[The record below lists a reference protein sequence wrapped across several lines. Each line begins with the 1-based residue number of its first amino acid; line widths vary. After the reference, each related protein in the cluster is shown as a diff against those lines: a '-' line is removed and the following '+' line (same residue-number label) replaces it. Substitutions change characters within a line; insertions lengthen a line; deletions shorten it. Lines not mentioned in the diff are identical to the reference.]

1 MRPRDVRKG
10 SLSIDRSIH
19 PGSRVPPRYR
29 VHGDAP
35 ALLDVLCCCSID
47 SGVLPPPHRQ
57 CAGRSVVRSSIIKR
71 KPPEHA
77 ARDWQRCHQPLGE
90 KSRGG
95 SMQYPND
102 AQLSSPK
109 TAQFTHQPPALV
121 SLLSCPVGSLTS
133 VYIIVIAS
141 STPFSLHSPP
151 QGRSG
156 SMTFS
161 RMADHR
167 GPSPQTQSP
176 GPAKPRLA
184 CSGRPPMLPH
194 FYVFSLSF
202 STTPI
207 GHACHR
213 LDGSTS
219 QCFFC
224 HAEKAII

>member
-1 MRPRDVRKG
+1 MCTATRLLCLTCYAVVASIRECCRRLTGSARGDLSFAHQSSNANHRNTRHGIGKDVI
-10 SLSIDRSIH
+10 SLLGRSL
-19 PGSRVPPRYR
+19 GVA
-29 VHGDAP
+29 V
-35 ALLDVLCCCSID
+35 CSIPTTPNY
-47 SGVLPPPHRQ
+47 LHPKQ
-57 CAGRSVVRSSIIKR
+57 
-71 KPPEHA
+71 
-77 ARDWQRCHQPLGE
+77 LN
-90 KSRGG
+90 SR
-95 SMQYPND
+95 
-102 AQLSSPK
+102 
-109 TAQFTHQPPALV
+109 TQPPALV

-167 GPSPQTQSP
+167 GPPQTQSP

-184 CSGRPPMLPH
+184 CGGRPPMLPH

-224 HAEKAII
+224 HAEKAIR